1 MDKERIKGKAE
12 DVAGRVERQVG
23 EWTGNEKA
31 QAEGLAKQ
39 AEGKARNA
47 VGKTKDAVRD
57 AADKLKETKIE
68 NEEDRGLSAIKTLRS
83 SKLALQHRR
92 SVLMGAPFVVAYK
105 GLCSHRTYHRSDSP
119 FTARLWHSYGM
130 KTKNMRELEKMWA
143 KKASEQSNPQ
153 QKAGTPTR
161 QTPTHTTRT
170 ARKSS
175 RGR

>member
-1 MDKERIKGKAE
+1 MSRNNQTEGGFMDKERIKGKAE

-68 NEEDRGLSAIKTLRS
+68 HDEERLDRDKD
-83 SKLALQHRR
+83 
-92 SVLMGAPFVVAYK
+92 VA
-105 GLCSHRTYHRSDSP
+105 
-119 FTARLWHSYGM
+119 
-130 KTKNMRELEKMWA
+130 
-143 KKASEQSNPQ
+143 
-153 QKAGTPTR
+153 
-161 QTPTHTTRT
+161 
-170 ARKSS
+170 
-175 RGR
+175 

>member
-68 NEEDRGLSAIKTLRS
+68 NEEDRRNERDKD
-83 SKLALQHRR
+83 
-92 SVLMGAPFVVAYK
+92 VA
-105 GLCSHRTYHRSDSP
+105 
-119 FTARLWHSYGM
+119 
-130 KTKNMRELEKMWA
+130 
-143 KKASEQSNPQ
+143 
-153 QKAGTPTR
+153 
-161 QTPTHTTRT
+161 
-170 ARKSS
+170 
-175 RGR
+175 